1 MFFTK
6 ECVLFCAYLFFLRGW
21 IAIIAMVRKMKT
33 FYEIQQ
39 LLKRYGM
46 IVYTGSRLGDLEL
59 MEDEVQELY
68 DMKILEKEDYLV
80 ARMILRNEINKERDK
95 HE

>member
-1 MFFTK
+1 
-6 ECVLFCAYLFFLRGW
+6 
-21 IAIIAMVRKMKT
+21 MVRKMKT

-68 DMKILEKEDYLV
+68 DMGILEKEDYLV

>member
-1 MFFTK
+1 
-6 ECVLFCAYLFFLRGW
+6 
-21 IAIIAMVRKMKT
+21 MKT
-33 FYEIQQ
+33 FYDIQQ

-46 IVYTGSRLGDLEL
+46 IIYTGRRLGDLEL

-68 DMKILEKEDYLV
+68 EMKMIEKEDYLV
-80 ARMILRNEINKERDK
+80 ARMILRNESNKERDK

>member
-1 MFFTK
+1 
-6 ECVLFCAYLFFLRGW
+6 
-21 IAIIAMVRKMKT
+21 MVRKMKT
-33 FYEIQQ
+33 FYDIQQ

-59 MEDEVQELY
+59 MEDELQELY
-68 DMKILEKEDYLV
+68 DMKILVKEDYLV

>member
-1 MFFTK
+1 
-6 ECVLFCAYLFFLRGW
+6 
-21 IAIIAMVRKMKT
+21 MKT
-33 FYEIQQ
+33 FYDIQQ

-46 IVYTGSRLGDLEL
+46 IVYTGSRLGDLGL

-95 HE
+95 NE